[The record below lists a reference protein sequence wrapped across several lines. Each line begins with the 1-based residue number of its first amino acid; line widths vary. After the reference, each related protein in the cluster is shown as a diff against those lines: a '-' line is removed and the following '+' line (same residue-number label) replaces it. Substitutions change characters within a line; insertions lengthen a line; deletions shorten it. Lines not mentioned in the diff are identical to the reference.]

1 MRVTQESPWKIGLA
15 LTLVVVAALMV
26 LRMFL
31 ASGAPPSPSP
41 AATAVASEAQ
51 RVPAQRAAIRA
62 RRGGR
67 PAPAV
72 AAPSLD
78 PTLRLDLLRASEATV
93 YEGTGR
99 NIFRAQEEPA
109 VAQIPQPVSSPR
121 GDPEPVGDPG
131 PPPPPP
137 IPLKFFGFASRAGEP
152 QQVFLSEG
160 EDVYI
165 AKEGDIVGRRYRVV
179 RIGTNSVEIEDVLS
193 NRRQT
198 IPLTQ
203 S

>member
-1 MRVTQESPWKIGLA
+1 MQAVKESPWKVALA
-15 LTLVVVAALMV
+15 LALAVLAGFLV
-26 LRMFL
+26 LRML
-31 ASGAPPSPSP
+31 LPGTAPGAAPAVGEASRAGASAPRP
-41 AATAVASEAQ
+41 A
-51 RVPAQRAAIRA
+51 P
-62 RRGGR
+62 RRGRR

-78 PTLRLDLLRASEATV
+78 PTLRLDILRAAESTV

-99 NIFRAQEEPA
+99 NIFRAQDDPVV
-109 VAQIPQPVSSPR
+109 VAQIPEPVAPAR
-121 GDPEPVGDPG
+121 TDPEPARDPG

-137 IPLKFFGFASRAGEP
+137 IPLKFFGFASRPGEP

-165 AKEGDIVGRRYRVV
+165 AKEGDIVGRRYRVL
-179 RIGTNSVEIEDVLS
+179 RITTSAVEIEDLLS

-198 IPLTQ
+198 IPLTEG
-203 S
+203 